1 MLLPPEGSAL
11 SAELRGRT
19 LCILAE
25 LIKRNKSRAHG
36 CGVSFVSN
44 QWYGLAWR
52 TLEFFS
58 TINRILTLMEA
69 DVYGG
74 LLMGG
79 LSGFSQG
86 LTGVLGPALPKRK
99 TVLILV
105 VGFMIGLL
113 WAYIISPVIYYD
125 GDPRTLH
132 QNFQDEWVKLLADR
146 QDATNADLTDH
157 ISNLLTYVDNP
168 LGIVDTLLSSPAEA
182 ENYNKLLA
190 IRTAAERAEPNAV
203 VAPQPNTV
211 QDVLPFIVGPLV
223 LVLVFVVLATIWN
236 LLIYPFLEPSL
247 SKLGVGRGSGPRTVS
262 NETAASEVKA
272 IRDAKKAMAEN
283 KTDFTSTLGAPLMQ
297 KMSVYAL
304 GRGQYD
310 DSFSI
315 EDANERFLGEC
326 GAGISETIGV
336 GDPKK
341 VTAVEVWL
349 FDKDDYVRTVTKVF
363 ASPHAF
369 NDSALRTKLEPK
381 GDLVLAEPGAV
392 VVLET
397 SSLRLQARIV
407 DIEYGTGPLPTNSYF
422 EKMTIELA
430 AWRKQPGQAPTR
442 VEDTIPATP
451 LEAPVAPRF
460 TAPPSA
466 SAPASASQFNA
477 PAPRSAAPQVPPPT
491 YQPPAPAGRSP
502 FAPPAQMPQT
512 RPQQPPQDDDPFGG
526 TGDFNPV

>member
-1 MLLPPEGSAL
+1 
-11 SAELRGRT
+11 
-19 LCILAE
+19 
-25 LIKRNKSRAHG
+25 
-36 CGVSFVSN
+36 
-44 QWYGLAWR
+44 
-52 TLEFFS
+52 
-58 TINRILTLMEA
+58 
-69 DVYGG
+69 
-74 LLMGG
+74 MGG
-79 LSGFSQG
+79 LSGLSQG

-99 TVLILV
+99 TVLVLV
-105 VGFMIGLL
+105 IGFLIGLL
-113 WAYIISPVIYYD
+113 WAYVVAPVIYYD

-168 LGIVDTLLSSPAEA
+168 LGIVDRLLADPAEA

-203 VAPQPNTV
+203 IAPQPNVV
-211 QDVLPFIVGPLV
+211 QDILPFIVGPVVVV
-223 LVLVFVVLATIWN
+223 LIFVVVATLWN
-236 LLIYPFLEPSL
+236 LLVYPFLEPVL
-247 SKLGVGRGSGPRTVS
+247 SRAGLGGRGGQHAVS
-262 NETAASEVKA
+262 NEQAATEVKA

-283 KTDFTSTLGAPLMQ
+283 KTDFTATLGAPLMQ

-315 EDANERFLGEC
+315 EDENEKFLGEC

-341 VTAVEVWL
+341 VTAIEVWL

-363 ASPHAF
+363 ASPHAY
-369 NDSALRTKLEPK
+369 NDPALRTKLEPK
-381 GDLVLAEPGAV
+381 GDLVLAQPGAV

-407 DIEYGTGPLPTNSYF
+407 DIEYGTGPLPSNSYF

-430 AWRKQPGQAPTR
+430 AWRKQPGQTPVRAEDTMPSAVPLAAPAAPAATTFTSPVTGAPT
-442 VEDTIPATP
+442 TP
-451 LEAPVAPRF
+451 SQFA
-460 TAPPSA
+460 APPR
-466 SAPASASQFNA
+466 PV
-477 PAPRSAAPQVPPPT
+477 APQVPPPS
-491 YQPPAPAGRSP
+491 YQPPVNRPSP
-502 FAPPAQMPQT
+502 FAPPPAAPPPA
-512 RPQQPPQDDDPFGG
+512 RPVRTQPDDDPFGG
-526 TGDFNPV
+526 TGDFNPVS